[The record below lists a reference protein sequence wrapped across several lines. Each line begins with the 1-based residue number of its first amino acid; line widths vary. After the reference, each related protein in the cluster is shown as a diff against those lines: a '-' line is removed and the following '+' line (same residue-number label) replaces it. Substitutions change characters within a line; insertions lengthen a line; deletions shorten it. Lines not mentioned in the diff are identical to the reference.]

1 MIPYTSI
8 KHDVLKILN
17 EHAEEIRQKFSIESL
32 ELFGSVARG
41 EDTPQSD
48 IDILY
53 IFKENEETLRNLLNL
68 GDYLETLFGRKVD
81 LVPKKWIS
89 PHFRPIIEQEAIAI

>member
-1 MIPYTSI
+1 MSDTSI
-8 KHDVLKILN
+8 KDDVLKLLS
-17 EHAEEIRQKFSIESL
+17 EHADEIRQKFCVDSL

-41 EDTPQSD
+41 EDTLQSD

-68 GDYLETLFGRKVD
+68 GDYLEALFGRKVD

-89 PHFRPIIEQEAIAI
+89 PHFRPIIEREAIAI